1 MSKRLIVGL
10 GNPGP
15 EYASTRHN
23 VGFMVADRVAERAR
37 INVRKGRDDALSGWG
52 RWRGRELGVAKPQTW
67 MNRSGLSVDAMVRR
81 WKLDLSDL
89 LIVVDDIHL
98 PLGTIRVRP
107 GGGTGGHNG
116 LEDIID
122 WLDSNEFPRLRI
134 GIGGE
139 FDRGGQSD
147 YVLSPFESSEEE
159 VIAAAIDRS
168 VDACLTFITDGVQVA
183 MNRFNT

>member
-37 INVRKGRDDALSGWG
+37 VDARKGRDEALSGWG
-52 RWRGRELGVAKPQTW
+52 RWRGHDIGIAKPQTY
-67 MNRSGLSVDAMVRR
+67 MNRSGLSVEAMVRR
-81 WKLDLSDL
+81 WKLDLDDL
-89 LIVVDDIHL
+89 LVVVDDVHI
-98 PLGTIRVRP
+98 PLGTLRIRP

-116 LEDIID
+116 LQDISD
-122 WLDSNEFPRLRI
+122 WLDSDEFPRLRF

-139 FDRGGQSD
+139 FEKGGQSD
-147 YVLSPFESSEEE
+147 YVLSPFDPSEEE
-159 VIAAAIDRS
+159 VVRAAVDRAA
-168 VDACLTFITDGVQVA
+168 DACLAFVTDGVQVA
-183 MNRFNT
+183 MNRFNG

>member
-15 EYASTRHN
+15 EYAATRHN

-37 INVRKGRDDALSGWG
+37 IDVRKGRDEALSGWG
-52 RWRGRELGVAKPQTW
+52 RWRGHELGVAKPQTW
-67 MNRSGLSVDAMVRR
+67 MNRSGLSVEAMVRR
-81 WKLDLSDL
+81 WRLDLADL
-89 LIVVDDIHL
+89 LVVVDDIHL
-98 PLGTIRVRP
+98 PLGTLRIRP
-107 GGGTGGHNG
+107 GGGAGGHNG
-116 LEDIID
+116 LEDISD
-122 WLDSNEFPRLRI
+122 WLDTGDFPRLRI

-147 YVLSPFESSEEE
+147 YVLSAFEPSETETLRG
-159 VIAAAIDRS
+159 VMDRA
-168 VDACLTFITDGVQVA
+168 VDACLTYAVDGLQVA